1 MVDVCDTFCGV
12 ETFAA
17 ALEMDQMDQMNQSDL
32 EPQKKGLGFI
42 IFIYFYSI
50 ITCYNITQL
59 LIHGLEWLFNHA
71 SHASDTQASHAITS
85 HAISEWQNGP

>member
-32 EPQKKGLGFI
+32 EPQKKAWGSYFLY
-42 IFIYFYSI
+42 IFIV
-50 ITCYNITQL
+50 
-59 LIHGLEWLFNHA
+59 
-71 SHASDTQASHAITS
+71 
-85 HAISEWQNGP
+85 